1 MKIYLATRIVFPI
14 LAVISATLVAIN
26 FLFYSTA
33 LAWITGATIVIT
45 VFVTTP
51 AYAYLDPGTGSY
63 ILQVINAALL
73 GMAYL
78 VKVYWKKIL
87 VFLRRLFPKMSKTSN
102 DDD

>member
-1 MKIYLATRIVFPI
+1 MQFFLSFILVIV
-14 LAVISATLVAIN
+14 L
-26 FLFYSTA
+26 
-33 LAWITGATIVIT
+33 T
-45 VFVTTP
+45 VCVYTP

-63 ILQVINAALL
+63 ILQVIIAALL

-87 VFLRRLFPKMSKTSN
+87 GFWGRLFPKMSKTSN